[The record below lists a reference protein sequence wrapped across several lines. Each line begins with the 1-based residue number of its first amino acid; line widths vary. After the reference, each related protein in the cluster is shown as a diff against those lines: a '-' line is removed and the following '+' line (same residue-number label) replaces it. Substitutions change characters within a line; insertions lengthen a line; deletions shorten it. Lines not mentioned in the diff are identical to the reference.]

1 MYSKILLRVIKLKHV
16 LVPLGF
22 WVAERDQLNS
32 SDDRSSKSRQ
42 SEMAL
47 ERRTSPKTL
56 TNGEIMEAT
65 CSTASIVLFTES
77 TNSDEGTF
85 KHSNGRKS
93 EGHTHRISI
102 NKSTF
107 SSFVVNDGA
116 ILEQLIVFS
125 VKKQEKRN

>member
-1 MYSKILLRVIKLKHV
+1 
-16 LVPLGF
+16 
-22 WVAERDQLNS
+22 
-32 SDDRSSKSRQ
+32 
-42 SEMAL
+42 
-47 ERRTSPKTL
+47 
-56 TNGEIMEAT
+56 MEAT
-65 CSTASIVLFTES
+65 CSTASIVIFTES

-85 KHSNGRKS
+85 KHSNGGKS
-93 EGHTHRISI
+93 VRELIANEGHTHRISI